1 MLQRFLSKADAERVL
16 HVFQKLTVH
25 DIRRWAVTG
34 GLAVELHHV
43 RLGAQPS
50 LRPLNDLD
58 FITGSFDCIP
68 ETLADEFLFR
78 HIHPLDPPG
87 KTILQFVDADNAL
100 RMDVFRA
107 YGETM
112 DRTCGF
118 DFPSGRIRLI
128 SLEDLVAR
136 EARLTLDIAQGIP
149 VLRKHAKDFLRL
161 LELTEPEEV
170 EGAWQGHRRPMHP
183 VTFKEA
189 CSVLRALIPSHPELL
204 VDPDYSKDTQKSCLR
219 CKPTPEFHLASLE
232 VILSLLGYV

>member
-1 MLQRFLSKADAERVL
+1 LTRHSIFSITSGSDNPEAIQMLQRFLSKADAERVL

-87 KTILQFVDADNAL
+87 KTMARSQKADASCNVQGGLQ
-100 RMDVFRA
+100 R
-107 YGETM
+107 
-112 DRTCGF
+112 
-118 DFPSGRIRLI
+118 PSG
-128 SLEDLVAR
+128 
-136 EARLTLDIAQGIP
+136 
-149 VLRKHAKDFLRL
+149 
-161 LELTEPEEV
+161 
-170 EGAWQGHRRPMHP
+170 
-183 VTFKEA
+183 
-189 CSVLRALIPSHPELL
+189 SHPEPSGVARRSRLL
-204 VDPDYSKDTQKSCLR
+204 KGHAEILLTLQAYSGVPS
-219 CKPTPEFHLASLE
+219 
-232 VILSLLGYV
+232 G